1 MATELGNLKLKVKVL
16 SEELSLRDQKI
27 TYLDK
32 LLIERDNSQHAAWR
46 KAKRVEKEKQDVI
59 QQFDAY
65 KHEKEDAIA
74 SYEARIKRIKDT
86 L

>member
-1 MATELGNLKLKVKVL
+1 MTEVNNLKLKVKVL
-16 SEELSLRDQKI
+16 TEELSIRDQKI
-27 TYLDK
+27 NYLDK

-46 KAKRVEKEKQDVI
+46 KAKKLEKEKQEVI
-59 QQFDAY
+59 QQFEAY
-65 KHEKEDAIA
+65 KHEKDDAIA